1 MTKRAFLMSICE
13 VYGTYNKAMGQLV
26 ADYLDRYDEAEL
38 QILFDF
44 TTTEFSHVYG
54 KVPDKAKF
62 EELRKKYNDAHQ
74 FDPIGVGFKRGRK
87 ELPAPEEE
95 DFIKCPA
102 LSWCLFEL
110 MIAEIRKLAVAKG
123 GRRLDY

>member
-74 FDPIGVGFKRGRK
+74 FDPIGVGFKRSRK
-87 ELPAPEEE
+87 QLEAPAEDERDYREEIAALLHDLAE
-95 DFIKCPA
+95 KCRKGK
-102 LSWCLFEL
+102 FES
-110 MIAEIRKLAVAKG
+110 
-123 GRRLDY
+123 LDREAT